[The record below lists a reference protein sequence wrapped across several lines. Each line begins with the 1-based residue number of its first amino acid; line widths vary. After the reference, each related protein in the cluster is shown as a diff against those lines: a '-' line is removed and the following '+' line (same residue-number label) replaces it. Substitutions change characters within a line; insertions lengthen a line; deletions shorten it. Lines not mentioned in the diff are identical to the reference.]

1 MLDVA
6 GGSPPLNLN
15 LKGGNMTPSRSLL
28 LITIVFIAGCASAH
42 AQRRWQ
48 RLPAPRDPQFYEP
61 RNKLEDFDGRME
73 TLLIKGRTWVG
84 TLRTQNGSAR
94 IEAIEIR
101 DSLDSSRATGVII
114 TIVPAETN
122 APAEEIRSLIDYDEI
137 DKLVSVLDTM
147 AKADEKVT
155 RLVNFEERYRTRG
168 DFEAIVYRQIS
179 GAGAAA
185 AIEGGFFDRVRL
197 LMTMDD
203 LTKLRWFIAQAKDK
217 LDEAK

>member
-1 MLDVA
+1 M
-6 GGSPPLNLN
+6 S
-15 LKGGNMTPSRSLL
+15 TSRSLL
-28 LITIVFIAGCASAH
+28 LVAIVFFAGCASVQ

-61 RNKLEDFDGRME
+61 RNKLEEFDGRME

-84 TLRTQNGSAR
+84 TLRVQNGSLR
-94 IEAIEIR
+94 VEAIEIR
-101 DSLDSSRATGVII
+101 DTLDSSRANGVVI
-114 TIVPAETN
+114 TIVPSETN

-137 DKLVSVLDTM
+137 DKLVNVLDTM
-147 AKADEKVT
+147 GKADEKVT
-155 RLVNFEERYRTRG
+155 KLVNFEERYRTRG

-179 GAGAAA
+179 GAGASA

-197 LMTMDD
+197 LMSVDD

>member
-1 MLDVA
+1 M
-6 GGSPPLNLN
+6 S
-15 LKGGNMTPSRSLL
+15 PSRSLL
-28 LITIVFIAGCASAH
+28 FVTIVFIAGCASVQ

-84 TLRTQNGSAR
+84 TVRAQNGSAR

-101 DSLDSSRATGVII
+101 DSLDSSRAMGVII
-114 TIVPAETN
+114 TILPSETS

-137 DKLVSVLDTM
+137 DKLVNVLDTM

-155 RLVNFEERYRTRG
+155 KLVNFEERYRTRG

-179 GAGAAA
+179 GAGASA

-197 LMTMDD
+197 LMAVED

>member
-1 MLDVA
+1 
-6 GGSPPLNLN
+6 
-15 LKGGNMTPSRSLL
+15 MTPSRWLL
-28 LITIVFIAGCASAH
+28 LGLMIFLSASVSVQ

-61 RNKLEDFDGRME
+61 RNKLEEFDGRME

-84 TLRTQNGSAR
+84 TLRVQNGSLR
-94 IEAIEIR
+94 VEAIEIR

-114 TIVPAETN
+114 TIVPSETN
-122 APAEEIRSLIDYDEI
+122 APTEEIRSLIDYDEI
-137 DKLVSVLDTM
+137 DKLVNVLDTM

-155 RLVNFEERYRTRG
+155 KLVNFEERYRTRG

-179 GAGAAA
+179 GAGASA

-197 LMTMDD
+197 LMAIED

>member
-1 MLDVA
+1 
-6 GGSPPLNLN
+6 
-15 LKGGNMTPSRSLL
+15 MTPSRWLL
-28 LITIVFIAGCASAH
+28 LGLMLFLSTSIPVQ

-61 RNKLEDFDGRME
+61 RNKLEEFDGRLE

-84 TLRTQNGSAR
+84 TVRAQNGSVR

-101 DSLDSSRATGVII
+101 DSLDSSRATGVMI
-114 TIVPAETN
+114 TIVPSETN
-122 APAEEIRSLIDYDEI
+122 APTEEIRSLIDYDEI
-137 DKLVSVLDTM
+137 DKLVNVLDTM

-155 RLVNFEERYRTRG
+155 KLVNFEERYRTRG
-168 DFEAIVYRQIS
+168 DFEAIVYRQIT
-179 GAGAAA
+179 GAGASA

-197 LMTMDD
+197 LMAVED

-217 LDEAK
+217 LDEIK

>member
-1 MLDVA
+1 
-6 GGSPPLNLN
+6 
-15 LKGGNMTPSRSLL
+15 LKEKIMSPSRSLFL
-28 LITIVFIAGCASAH
+28 VTIVFIAGCASVQ

-48 RLPAPRDPQFYEP
+48 RLPPPRDPQFYEP

-84 TLRTQNGSAR
+84 TLRVQNGSIR

-114 TIVPAETN
+114 TIVPSENN
-122 APAEEIRSLIDYDEI
+122 APTEEIRSLIDYDEI
-137 DKLVSVLDTM
+137 DKLVNVLDTM
-147 AKADEKVT
+147 AKVDEKVT
-155 RLVNFEERYRTRG
+155 KLVNFEERYRTRG

-179 GAGAAA
+179 GAGASA

-197 LMTMDD
+197 LMAVED

>member
-1 MLDVA
+1 M
-6 GGSPPLNLN
+6 S
-15 LKGGNMTPSRSLL
+15 TSRSLL
-28 LITIVFIAGCASAH
+28 LVTIVFIAGCVSAQ

-48 RLPAPRDPQFYEP
+48 RLPPPRDPQFYEP

-84 TLRTQNGSAR
+84 TVRAQNGSAR

-114 TIVPAETN
+114 TIVAAEAN
-122 APAEEIRSLIDYDEI
+122 APGEEIRSLIDYDEI

-155 RLVNFEERYRTRG
+155 KLVNFEERYRTRG

-197 LMTMDD
+197 LMAVED